1 MTLYGMCE
9 LRMEQKIVTK
19 KIGMQWMSDLAIA
32 KSQQALSGYII
43 VVNKIISKFQFK
55 FIVTLTLFMSNHD
68 LWAYTKY

>member
-55 FIVTLTLFMSNHD
+55 FIVTLTLFMSNHG

>member
-1 MTLYGMCE
+1 
-9 LRMEQKIVTK
+9 
-19 KIGMQWMSDLAIA
+19 MSDLAIA

-68 LWAYTKY
+68 L